1 MAIELGL
8 ATVNPAGPGRW
19 RPNPAAFVERARI
32 EVDARGMLTGTT
44 TAGPDPVG
52 TRVPML
58 RLAPLSG
65 GPGCFVPGAEVEL
78 ASDAPGS
85 AAATAEPALA
95 REGFLRGALNVRI
108 PTLQVRGE
116 RYLHVAAD
124 GSVYDATDAAGV
136 LIDMPSF
143 GTDLFLDPDALVA
156 VGPGAAWPPLEP
168 VAEPR
173 LLNRVPAAPGRGP
186 AIMHGATV
194 LRRVGAGFDTI
205 PALARCALT
214 FAVQIEQP
222 GGARF
227 RPFQRLG
234 WDGPD
239 PAGAEWTPLDANGVP
254 VGATAGATEYAAV
267 ARLRDENA
275 ARVALAVRFESSNGS
290 ASLCPGEVAWT
301 TDDGRTV
308 LIHLPQL
315 DVAPIPADDPWPA
328 GGPGGFASVPVRIAD
343 DGSTWASDSTAGR
356 RQSLG
361 AIAPIAS
368 AVALRRRR
376 VRGRR
381 LCAWDN
387 EDWTAS
393 PPETLALTAAGRL
406 DVDVEHGLVAMSAE
420 EPPQEW
426 PSGPAGLGQPPNVT
440 TDYEEGAT
448 MHLGARPAARE
459 PVLDRLLERPTRLVS
474 RSGVLHPQAPA
485 HWHDIPRY
493 ESLDAALA
501 AVSARWEALTIADL
515 ASPVAE
521 VVQFEDSATY
531 PDEAPAWPS
540 GPVDPVVGD
549 DPRLHLDLTIQA
561 AERERPVIL
570 VDPGAGWSAP
580 AVGTHY
586 RSITLVG
593 IVLGGIGWTSAT
605 VPPAERVT
613 LELCSVLE
621 PELRFSDVRD
631 GAHVDVAWC
640 ETAALA
646 LAGTGVLGIRDS
658 IVDGPGS
665 AIVVPEGRAEL
676 ERVSVGGAVSVRV
689 LEASEV
695 IFADD
700 VEVEDRFQGCVRFSR
715 VTSES
720 VLPQVHRTAVDVPV
734 KVVSTNRLDASWWRL
749 SPDCDPAIR
758 RGAENG
764 SEMGAFS
771 LLQFGARMAGFARRL
786 EEYTPAGLST
796 GIIRID

>member
-1 MAIELGL
+1 M
-8 ATVNPAGPGRW
+8 R
-19 RPNPAAFVERARI
+19 RAR
-32 EVDARGMLTGTT
+32 RCT
-44 TAGPDPVG
+44 
-52 TRVPML
+52 
-58 RLAPLSG
+58 
-65 GPGCFVPGAEVEL
+65 
-78 ASDAPGS
+78 S
-85 AAATAEPALA
+85 AQ
-95 REGFLRGALNVRI
+95 G
-108 PTLQVRGE
+108 
-116 RYLHVAAD
+116 
-124 GSVYDATDAAGV
+124 
-136 LIDMPSF
+136 
-143 GTDLFLDPDALVA
+143 
-156 VGPGAAWPPLEP
+156 
-168 VAEPR
+168 
-173 LLNRVPAAPGRGP
+173 
-186 AIMHGATV
+186 
-194 LRRVGAGFDTI
+194 
-205 PALARCALT
+205 
-214 FAVQIEQP
+214 
-222 GGARF
+222 
-227 RPFQRLG
+227 
-234 WDGPD
+234 
-239 PAGAEWTPLDANGVP
+239 
-254 VGATAGATEYAAV
+254 
-267 ARLRDENA
+267 
-275 ARVALAVRFESSNGS
+275 
-290 ASLCPGEVAWT
+290 
-301 TDDGRTV
+301 
-308 LIHLPQL
+308 
-315 DVAPIPADDPWPA
+315 
-328 GGPGGFASVPVRIAD
+328 
-343 DGSTWASDSTAGR
+343 
-356 RQSLG
+356 
-361 AIAPIAS
+361 
-368 AVALRRRR
+368 RRR
-376 VRGRR
+376 VSRSSTGCLNAPRG
-381 LCAWDN
+381 
-387 EDWTAS
+387 S
-393 PPETLALTAAGRL
+393 
-406 DVDVEHGLVAMSAE
+406 
-420 EPPQEW
+420 
-426 PSGPAGLGQPPNVT
+426 
-440 TDYEEGAT
+440 
-448 MHLGARPAARE
+448 
-459 PVLDRLLERPTRLVS
+459 VS

-515 ASPVAE
+515 AAPVAE

-749 SPDCDPAIR
+749 QPGLRPGDPARCRERIGDGGVQPAAVRRPDGGFRPPTRRSTRQRDSVPESSGSIEGNHARRLLPGSRTGSQAGTQLPTGAPADGPAAARQRRGRIRRRHAR
-758 RGAENG
+758 RGAG
-764 SEMGAFS
+764 H
-771 LLQFGARMAGFARRL
+771 GARSGVRSGKPGSRLPRHSRPTTGGVRRVVGRRAGDGRNAGRLGRLPDPLPRPLPSPVRARRRRHSGAADDPVVAAAPTGRGR
-786 EEYTPAGLST
+786 TPGRPVVGTSSSPSRSSST
-796 GIIRID
+796 ARP